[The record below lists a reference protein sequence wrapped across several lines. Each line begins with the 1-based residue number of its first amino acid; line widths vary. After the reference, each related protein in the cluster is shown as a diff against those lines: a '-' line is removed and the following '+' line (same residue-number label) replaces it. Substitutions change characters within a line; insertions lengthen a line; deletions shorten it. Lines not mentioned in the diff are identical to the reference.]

1 MCWTVQVR
9 PPLPLGT
16 RLLVTAFAV
25 SGVAHL
31 VRPRLFEPLVP
42 TQLPARRALVYASGV
57 AELACAVGLQRRY
70 RWAPRSAAL
79 VLLAVWPANGQHAL
93 STQRSNR
100 ASSAEQALVWA
111 RLPLQLPMI
120 RAALRSPTD

>member
-9 PPLPLGT
+9 LPLPLGT

-31 VRPRLFEPLVP
+31 VRPQLFEQIMPHR
-42 TQLPARRALVYASGV
+42 LPAHRGLVYASGV
-57 AELACAVGLQRRY
+57 AELACAVGLQRRHW
-70 RWAPRSAAL
+70 WAPRAAAL
-79 VLLAVWPANGQHAL
+79 VLLLVWPANGQHAL
-93 STQRSNR
+93 STQRSSR
-100 ASSAEQALVWA
+100 ASSAEKALVWA
-111 RLPLQLPMI
+111 RFPLQLPMI